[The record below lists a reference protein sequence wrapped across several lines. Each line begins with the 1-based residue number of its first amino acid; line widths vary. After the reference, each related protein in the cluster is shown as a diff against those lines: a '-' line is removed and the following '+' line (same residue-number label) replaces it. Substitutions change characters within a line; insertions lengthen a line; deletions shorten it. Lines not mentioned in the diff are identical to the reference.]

1 MNKVIF
7 GLAVSVATV
16 SSIWLVGCAAKPVA
30 AAPEVA
36 LECAF
41 PGTRTAAPLWV
52 CDAPVPDYEVA
63 AVGTYEKTAAGIQFQ
78 KDHAVAGARVALA
91 QRMKTH
97 VANMIKQYA
106 ETTGAGSTETVDK
119 VNASVSKLI
128 TDQSLEGS
136 ALVRSISAPD
146 GTMYVLVAMT
156 PLQVQKV
163 VENKLRTSMNNEQAL
178 WQKFQAGKAQDEL
191 AADIAKQRGEFKE
204 QAGQ

>member
-1 MNKVIF
+1 MNKQVSL
-7 GLAVSVATV
+7 LAIGTAMASAMWLAGCSSAPVAKTPDCV
-16 SSIWLVGCAAKPVA
+16 FPGTQA
-30 AAPEVA
+30 AAPE
-36 LECAF
+36 
-41 PGTRTAAPLWV
+41 WV
-52 CDAPVPDYEVA
+52 CDAPVPNYEVA
-63 AVGTYEKTAAGIQFQ
+63 AVGAYEKTAAGVQFQ

-136 ALVRSISAPD
+136 ALVKSIVAPN

-156 PLQVQKV
+156 PAQVQQA
-163 VENKLRTSMNNEQAL
+163 VEAKLRTSMNNEQAL
-178 WQKFQAGKAQDEL
+178 WQKFQAGKSQDEL
-191 AADIAKQRGEFKE
+191 ASEIAKQRGEFKA